1 VPQPTILVPLDG
13 SPSSERAISFIA
25 ALKKLGQF
33 RVLLIRVQEV
43 EDETGP
49 DEIARYLGQV
59 QKRIE
64 ESTGLHVGWTHPA
77 GVPHA
82 HIQAEAANPWVS
94 MLVMSTHGRSGVERW
109 RIGSVADKT
118 LRGAPCPTLL
128 IGPDAEPAGEIKK
141 LLVPLDGS
149 NLAEEAVPVAS
160 ALSRKLNASVR
171 LITACPPPTVDYGTE
186 AAVTPQ
192 LIEASRES
200 AERYLDQA
208 KRAFEERL
216 VSTSVVL
223 GFPTNVLL
231 GELTSQP
238 VDLVV
243 MTSHGRHG
251 FVRWALG
258 SVTDRL
264 IRGPTPVL
272 VLHPGQGARLQSLL
286 GNNTG

>member
-1 VPQPTILVPLDG
+1 VSIATILVPLDG
-13 SPSSERAISFIA
+13 SPSAERAIPFLGE
-25 ALKKLGQF
+25 LKKVGEF
-33 RVLLIRVQEV
+33 RVRLIRVR
-43 EDETGP
+43 EDGEP
-49 DEIARYLGQV
+49 SADEIASYLDHV
-59 QKRIE
+59 QKGIE
-64 ESTGLHVGWTHPA
+64 QSTGLAVDWVHPA
-77 GVPHA
+77 GLPHA

-94 MLVMSTHGRSGVERW
+94 LLIMSTHGRTGLERW

-128 IGPDAEPAGEIKK
+128 VGPDAEPGREIKSI
-141 LLVPLDGS
+141 LLPLDGS
-149 NLAEEAVPVAS
+149 ALAAEAVPVAAS
-160 ALSRKLNASVR
+160 LSRKLGARIR
-171 LITACPPPTVDYGTE
+171 LITACPPPTVDYGTG

-200 AERYLDQA
+200 AERYLA
-208 KRAFEERL
+208 SVKAAFDDAL
-216 VSTSVVL
+216 VSTSVIL
-223 GFPTNVLL
+223 GFPANVLL
-231 GELTSQP
+231 DELASEP

-272 VLHPGQGARLQSLL
+272 VLHPGQSARLQSLL
-286 GNNTG
+286 GSDTA